1 MPIIEETWRNKAIR
15 LKKELHVVYLAS
27 RHPGTPWQARFL
39 AGLALA
45 LAMSPVDLIPDFIPV
60 LGYLDDLILI
70 PWLLRLALRRI
81 PAEVM
86 EECRHE
92 AEHNHRAGR
101 SGFWAALFIAAL
113 WLLIIGLVFR
123 WLAAWYKAGK

>member
-1 MPIIEETWRNKAIR
+1 MSFIKETWRNEAIR
-15 LKKELHVVYLAS
+15 LKKELHAVYLAS

-92 AEHNHRAGR
+92 AERNHQAERNGL
-101 SGFWAALFIAAL
+101 WAALFIVVL
-113 WLLIIGLVFR
+113 WLLIIGLVLR
-123 WLAAWYKAGK
+123 WLAAWYKAGN